1 MLGATVRC
9 WARPSVLGMG
19 SCWFLLSLLCG
30 FAGSA
35 VFEKGGCISQG
46 AGDCARR
53 PHRCAS
59 FEKGGSIT
67 QISPIGGW
75 LPLSAHAKCSMR
87 LRGGADDGPA
97 PMEVDDD
104 AVPTE
109 VDEPTPPGE
118 TKSGLRKRPPAPGIP
133 GSNPSLLGRFGDLLG
148 TGPSK
153 RAVRIKWKTRTF
165 DVEIDVTEPTAVLK
179 EKICNITQV
188 QPRPK
193 PAPSSSSLLSRRSQW
208 TLCPSG

>member
-1 MLGATVRC
+1 
-9 WARPSVLGMG
+9 MG
-19 SCWFLLSLLCG
+19 SCWFVLMLLCG

-35 VFEKGGCISQG
+35 MFESGGRISQG

-53 PHRCAS
+53 PHCCAS
-59 FEKGGSIT
+59 LEKGGSIT

-75 LPLSAHAKCSMR
+75 LPLSAHKRCSLR

-104 AVPTE
+104 SVPTE
-109 VDEPTPPGE
+109 VDDGSPTPPGE
-118 TKSGLRKRPPAPGIP
+118 TKSGLRKRPPALGIP
-133 GSNPSLLGRFGDLLG
+133 GADPTLLGGLDDLQG

-188 QPRPK
+188 SPLQPHLK
-193 PAPSSSSLLSRRSQW
+193 TAPDSSSLLSRRSQ
-208 TLCPSG
+208 